1 MTQSTLRSARRE
13 AGFTQQFMADEL
25 GVSRPTHIKIEGNP
39 SKASVLQ
46 AKRICEILGKS
57 YEQIFSGKSAS

>member
-1 MTQSTLRSARRE
+1 MV
-13 AGFTQQFMADEL
+13 DEL
-25 GVSRPTHIKIEGNP
+25 GVSRPTYIKIEENP

-57 YEQIFSGKSAS
+57 YEQIFFGKSAS

>member
-25 GVSRPTHIKIEGNP
+25 GVSRPTYIKIEENP

-57 YEQIFSGKSAS
+57 YEQIFFGKSAS